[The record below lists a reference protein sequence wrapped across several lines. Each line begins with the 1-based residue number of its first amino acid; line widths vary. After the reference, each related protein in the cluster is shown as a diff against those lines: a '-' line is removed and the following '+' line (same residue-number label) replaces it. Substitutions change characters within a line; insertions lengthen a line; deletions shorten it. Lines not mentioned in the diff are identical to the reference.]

1 MKFISRSPSDTEKL
15 AERFLKG
22 LTLAKDG
29 ATIIGLYGDLG
40 SGKTTFVQAVGQLLG
55 ITDSIQ
61 SPTFV
66 IIKTYNLQLTTN
78 NKGFQNL
85 IHVDSYRLE
94 KGEELRKLGFKE
106 LLSHPKNL
114 ILIEWADRVAGVL
127 PPDHI
132 KLLCKFMDEQTREFT
147 VENSKS

>member
-1 MKFISRSPSDTEKL
+1 M
-15 AERFLKG
+15 
-22 LTLAKDG
+22 
-29 ATIIGLYGDLG
+29 
-40 SGKTTFVQAVGQLLG
+40 QAVGQLLG
-55 ITDSIQ
+55 ITEPMQ